1 MWCEQ
6 CKQRPATV
14 HLSKIVNDE
23 KTEHNLC
30 EVCAQQVGLEW
41 GVFFE
46 PNFSLQHLLAG
57 MVENESVNPQTA
69 IGPKCSNCGLTFADF
84 RQVGQLGCTECYQA
98 FGSSLDPLFRKV
110 QGSVTHTGKVPR
122 RSGGKFRMRK
132 EIDGLREQLQKAIHD
147 EEYENAARLRDE
159 IRRLE
164 RQSQG

>member
-30 EVCAQQVGLEW
+30 EICAQQVGLEW

-57 MVENESVNPQTA
+57 MVESEVANQQSNK
-69 IGPKCSNCGLTFADF
+69 GPKCSNCGLTFADF
-84 RQVGQLGCTECYQA
+84 RQVGQLGCSDCYDA
-98 FGSSLDPLFRKV
+98 FGGSLDPLFRKV
-110 QGSVTHTGKVPR
+110 QGSIAHVGKVPHR
-122 RSGGKFRMRK
+122 TGGIVRVRK
-132 EIDGLREQLQKAIHD
+132 EIDNLRQQLQRAIHS

-164 RQSQG
+164 RETQS